1 MAGNP
6 TFKSIRRC
14 GRACWGA
21 MRSLSP
27 AAVAVTLALAV
38 GGAGIADAATGGAF
52 ILGRANSESSKATL
66 SNSRGTPLALSAKA
80 GSPPLAVNRTVMV
93 KNLNA
98 QYVGGL
104 AAGSLRTTG
113 GIGVTRT
120 GANIHITGGSY
131 TIVAATGNLP
141 AGTYYVS
148 ATALVDLAAGGGGTF
163 CIITNGT
170 GTAFAFGGGNQENF
184 VQASETA
191 VVSVP
196 AGGVLQ
202 ERCNTVSNTATSNVY
217 NAGIA
222 AIRLLSSS
230 RGT

>member
-1 MAGNP
+1 MPGVQVVVQQP
-6 TFKSIRRC
+6 
-14 GRACWGA
+14 
-21 MRSLSP
+21 
-27 AAVAVTLALAV
+27 
-38 GGAGIADAATGGAF
+38 
-52 ILGRANSESSKATL
+52 
-66 SNSRGTPLALSAKA
+66 
-80 GSPPLAVNRTVMV
+80 VNV
-93 KNLNA
+93 

-104 AAGSLRTTG
+104 TAGSLKTTG

-120 GANIHITGGSY
+120 GANIHISGGSY

-148 ATALVDLAAGGGGTF
+148 ATALVDVAAGGGGTF
-163 CIITNGT
+163 CIITNKT

-202 ERCNTVSNTATSNVY
+202 ERCDTVTDTATSNVY